1 VARSR
6 PRDSRPVVLLVQ
18 QDRDDREMYAEF
30 LRYRRFRPVI
40 ASTVAEAIEHARTA
54 DIIVTGITLPS
65 DADGLEFIAELRRDP
80 HTRTTP
86 IIVLTATMLS
96 LDRQR
101 AIEAVCDGLL
111 RKPCLPGALVR
122 EMRRVLGLA
131 RMKAAK
137 PPASEITA
145 PKAAARKPRAGSR
158 RSR

>member
-1 VARSR
+1 
-6 PRDSRPVVLLVQ
+6 VVLLVQ

-40 ASTVAEAIEHARTA
+40 ALTVGEAIEHARTS

-65 DADGLEFIAELRRDP
+65 GADGLEFIAELRRDP
-80 HTRTTP
+80 DTRMTP

-96 LDRQR
+96 PDRHR
-101 AIEAVCDGLL
+101 AIETACDGLL

-122 EMRRVLGLA
+122 EIWRVLAAA
-131 RMKAAK
+131 RRNAVK
-137 PPASEITA
+137 PPAAEITVR
-145 PKAAARKPRAGSR
+145 KAVSRKPRAGSR